1 MKEIDNKN
9 IIKLRELYGT
19 DYNLYLIREFL
30 NRGSLYDL
38 IYKIDS
44 INNERHILWR
54 SSNMV
59 K

>member
-44 INNERHILWR
+44 INNERHTLWR

>member
-19 DYNLYLIREFL
+19 DYNLYFIREFL

-38 IYKIDS
+38 IKL
-44 INNERHILWR
+44 NKNFG
-54 SSNMV
+54 
-59 K
+59 